1 MIINYPLSIIHYP
14 LAYNLCK
21 SYANQL
27 EIGEGYFLL
36 NPIIA
41 VTITDFLMFK
51 ENQKVINRFVYKEET
66 DNFVYKGAELKFIFL
81 ELPKFNKKLEE
92 LESLT
97 DKWIYFL
104 KETAKLEII
113 PEPLGEVPEIERAL
127 NIANQANFNR
137 QELDSFERR
146 AIMLQDE
153 KGKISYA
160 KEEGKAEGRAE
171 GKAEGINIGKLKI
184 VMSLI
189 NQRFGEVA
197 EYISSQISNL
207 SSED

>member
-1 MIINYPLSIIHYP
+1 M
-14 LAYNLCK
+14 
-21 SYANQL
+21 
-27 EIGEGYFLL
+27 L

-66 DNFVYKGAELKFIFL
+66 DNFVYKGAELKFVFL

-92 LESLT
+92 LESLA

-113 PEPLGEVPEIERAL
+113 PEPLGEVPEIKRAL

-146 AIMLQDE
+146 AIML
-153 KGKISYA
+153 
-160 KEEGKAEGRAE
+160 
-171 GKAEGINIGKLKI
+171 
-184 VMSLI
+184 
-189 NQRFGEVA
+189 
-197 EYISSQISNL
+197 
-207 SSED
+207 

>member
-1 MIINYPLSIIHYP
+1 M
-14 LAYNLCK
+14 
-21 SYANQL
+21 
-27 EIGEGYFLL
+27 
-36 NPIIA
+36 
-41 VTITDFLMFK
+41 
-51 ENQKVINRFVYKEET
+51 
-66 DNFVYKGAELKFIFL
+66 
-81 ELPKFNKKLEE
+81 PKFNKKLEE

-160 KEEGKAEGRAE
+160 KEEGKAEG
-171 GKAEGINIGKLKI
+171 INIGELKI

-189 NQRFGEVA
+189 NQRFGEVD
-197 EYISSQISNL
+197 EDIISNPVA
-207 SSED
+207 SV